1 MQRDRERER
10 ETYWL
15 IWITTSTR
23 DPEFGCLSTASEWQ
37 ARYGIDDDTPG
48 ADGREEPTRCFS
60 HGDFK
65 NSKLGEKRR
74 CARARAPE
82 MGQVRFWYDVT
93 WPEAGGGGGG
103 ATRREGGKRGS
114 RKWRDKRRKQ
124 NRDGWKGAGVPF
136 ENPEIER
143 AVDRYSNLRAAS
155 AAWMATQ
162 KIIINIKKKKTGGNK
177 QKQQQKNPAKSN
189 WKNNPFWKKAR
200 QIKRRIFLKGQ
211 KKNKKKQTAQMTHER
226 AERKGIAIISCASI
240 FNPFPSSFVRRVR
253 PFPSIGREKK
263 KRKNNK
269 RQTKSDYVR
278 HPVCAAINKTG
289 WKGER
294 KRKKIKCR
302 KCGSYEKGRARELVR
317 IGRNKAT
324 PMCGAISV
332 RRPVLF

>member
-1 MQRDRERER
+1 
-10 ETYWL
+10 
-15 IWITTSTR
+15 
-23 DPEFGCLSTASEWQ
+23 
-37 ARYGIDDDTPG
+37 
-48 ADGREEPTRCFS
+48 
-60 HGDFK
+60 
-65 NSKLGEKRR
+65 
-74 CARARAPE
+74 
-82 MGQVRFWYDVT
+82 
-93 WPEAGGGGGG
+93 
-103 ATRREGGKRGS
+103 
-114 RKWRDKRRKQ
+114 
-124 NRDGWKGAGVPF
+124 
-136 ENPEIER
+136 
-143 AVDRYSNLRAAS
+143 
-155 AAWMATQ
+155 
-162 KIIINIKKKKTGGNK
+162 
-177 QKQQQKNPAKSN
+177 
-189 WKNNPFWKKAR
+189 
-200 QIKRRIFLKGQ
+200 
-211 KKNKKKQTAQMTHER
+211 MTHER

-317 IGRNKAT
+317 IRRNKAT